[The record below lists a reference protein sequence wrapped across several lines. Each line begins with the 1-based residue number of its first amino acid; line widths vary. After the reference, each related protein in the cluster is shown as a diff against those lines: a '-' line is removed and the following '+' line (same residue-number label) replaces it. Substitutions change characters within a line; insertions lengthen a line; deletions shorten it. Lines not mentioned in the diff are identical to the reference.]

1 LHQTQ
6 AKSDKFDSNKGFSL
20 LLAKL
25 PVWSFAVKDPI
36 ANLVSD
42 GNNQYMQQCGDCHS
56 RRLPIADK
64 TQHVSKRPADYHDV
78 NTLSLMSSEL
88 YFEDGQIK
96 DEVFVMGSYLQS
108 KMAKAGVNCSNCH
121 NPHSDK
127 LRFSGNQTCTQCHS
141 ATTYEL
147 PDHHQHKMDTAGSQC
162 VNCHIPARTYMQVDD
177 RRDHSL

>member
-78 NTLSLMSSEL
+78 NTLSLMSSDL
-88 YFEDGQIK
+88 YFDDDQIK
-96 DEVFVMGSYLQS
+96 DEVFVMGSFLQS
-108 KMAKAGVNCSNCH
+108 KMTEAGVTCSNCH